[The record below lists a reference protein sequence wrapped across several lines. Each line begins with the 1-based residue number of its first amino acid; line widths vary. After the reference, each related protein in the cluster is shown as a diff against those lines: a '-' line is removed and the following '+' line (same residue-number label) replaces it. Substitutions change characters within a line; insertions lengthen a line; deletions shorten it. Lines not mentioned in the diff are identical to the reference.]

1 MKPPIELLAPAGDF
15 NRAQT
20 AFYFGADAVYLG
32 GKDFGLRAHA
42 VNFTNR
48 EMQKLV
54 TLAHANGKKVYVTV
68 NIFARNQDF
77 TKLVTYAKQ
86 LDALHVD
93 AVIVS
98 DLGVMKVF
106 REHTS
111 LPIHVSTQANI
122 CNKYTARQY
131 VELGASRV
139 ILARELNIKEIK
151 EICAYLK
158 GKAEVEVFVHGAMC
172 VSYSGRCLL
181 SNYFAN
187 RPANRGDCTHPCRY
201 AYALHEE
208 RRPGEFFPVEED
220 QHGTYIMNS
229 RDLCLIDH
237 LSELIAAGVTSL
249 KIEGRMKSEYYVAG
263 VVNAYRQALDGKK
276 LDYTQELAKVAHRP
290 YTTGFT
296 FDNVPTE
303 YPSHATAVQ
312 TYEFV
317 ALVKNPRAVII
328 KNKICP
334 GDVIEILSPTDT
346 NGKTF
351 VWQAGLANV
360 PESVVTLTDCP
371 YPLHPNDI
379 LRKPVRA
386 SH

>member
-1 MKPPIELLAPAGDF
+1 MKPQIELLAPAGDF

-20 AFYFGADAVYLG
+20 AFYFGADAIYLG
-32 GKDFGLRAHA
+32 GKDFGLRARA

-48 EMQKLV
+48 EMQKIV
-54 TLAHANGKKVYVTV
+54 TLAHAQGKKVYVTV

-77 TKLVTYAKQ
+77 NKLVTYAQQ
-86 LDALHVD
+86 LDALGVD

-98 DLGVMKVF
+98 DLGVVKVF
-106 REHTS
+106 REHTN
-111 LPIHVSTQANI
+111 LPIHISTQANI
-122 CNKYTARQY
+122 CNKYTAMQY

-151 EICAYLK
+151 EICTYLK

-187 RPANRGDCTHPCRY
+187 RPSNRGDCAQPCRY
-201 AYALHEE
+201 AYTLHEE
-208 RRPGEFFPVEED
+208 KRPGEFFPIEED
-220 QHGTYIMNS
+220 QHGTYVMNS
-229 RDLCLIDH
+229 RDLCLIEH
-237 LSELIAAGVTSL
+237 LPELIAAGVTSF

-276 LDYTQELAKVAHRP
+276 FDYIKELEKVAHRP

-296 FDNVPTE
+296 FDKVPTE
-303 YPSHATAVQ
+303 YSSRASSVQ
-312 TYEFV
+312 THDFV
-317 ALVKNPRAVII
+317 ALVKNPREVII
-328 KNKICP
+328 KNKVCP
-334 GDVIEILSPTDT
+334 GDTIEILSPSDT

-351 VWQAGLANV
+351 TWQDAMANV
-360 PESVVTLTDCP
+360 PESVVKITCP
-371 YPLHPNDI
+371 YPLQPNDI
-379 LRKPVRA
+379 LRKQVRA